1 MFSNKKINIAVG
13 NFDLIKKPNLIFD
26 DLVIEFLSS
35 ISREILNDKYLKIF
49 PDLYSYAFW
58 SRKSNLIKIKKITIK
73 LGLEGD

>member
-49 PDLYSYAFW
+49 PDLY
-58 SRKSNLIKIKKITIK
+58 
-73 LGLEGD
+73 